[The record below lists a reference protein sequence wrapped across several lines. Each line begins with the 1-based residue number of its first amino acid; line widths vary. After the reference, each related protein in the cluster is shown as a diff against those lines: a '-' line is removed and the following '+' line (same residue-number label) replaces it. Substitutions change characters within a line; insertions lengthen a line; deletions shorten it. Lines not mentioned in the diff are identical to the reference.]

1 MTCTC
6 TFSSMRAKQAG
17 FAAVAYL
24 RYQEGS
30 NIEYTLLASKT
41 RVSPLKFLS
50 IPRSELQAAVIGVR
64 LADTIRRSLSI
75 KVKQRFFWTDSKDV
89 LCWLNSDHRRYSQ
102 FVAFRVSEILEAS
115 DVREWH
121 WIPSK
126 QNVADEGTKWS
137 KNINLSAAARWFVGP
152 EFLWTSVEFWP
163 LHKLRIN
170 STTEELRPHLLVH
183 TEGNTCVIDVHR
195 FSDWQKLL
203 RCTAYVLRYV
213 RNLKLFVGN
222 NDRTFGPL
230 QHWELNKAE
239 NYLHREAQRT
249 VFADEIAIL
258 SRDRETENPD
268 KCLPRSSSLF
278 RQCTFLDEAYVIR
291 IRGRTQA
298 CAFITRDAAQPIVL
312 PRDHPIT
319 TLILLDFHKRFNHQN
334 HQTTINEVRQ
344 RYHIPKLKVAYKN
357 ARKGCQKCKNDQA
370 SAQPPIMSALPMQ
383 RLAAYTHSCLLAI
396 RNIIARRGTP
406 AVIFSDRG
414 TKFQG
419 ASKELKAVLQNI
431 NQDQLVREFMTPN
444 TEWTFIP
451 PVSPHMGGAWER
463 LIRTVKANLSK
474 LQWGRLPTDEV
485 LNNTLLEIENVVNS
499 RPLTE
504 IPMDNDESPVL
515 TPNHFLLGSSNGLKP
530 WVPYN
535 DNPTVLRNSYKQS
548 QIMANEFWRGWLRDY
563 LPEITRRTKWFGK
576 VKPIQVDD
584 VVIIVD
590 PNSPR
595 KSWPLG
601 RVIATRSAADGQVRS
616 ATVQTTRGIYE
627 RPAVKLAVLD
637 VQECLSH
644 HVPFS
649 GRKFDPDL
657 VFPVSLLLLALS
669 GNVWDPLS
677 KNRSP
682 QSRQK
687 YSTVFLLPTRVGAIP
702 APMATTAMEQIC
714 LSLAIPHCRAS
725 LIWSSGERLSHLGE
739 VAVAEKQ
746 HHKRNRCRKNKRKLA
761 FVDVKE
767 IFIQT
772 GSVCLRATT
781 TSPSSTFPIVSSSR

>member
-1 MTCTC
+1 M
-6 TFSSMRAKQAG
+6 
-17 FAAVAYL
+17 
-24 RYQEGS
+24 E
-30 NIEYTLLASKT
+30 
-41 RVSPLKFLS
+41 
-50 IPRSELQAAVIGVR
+50 
-64 LADTIRRSLSI
+64 
-75 KVKQRFFWTDSKDV
+75 
-89 LCWLNSDHRRYSQ
+89 
-102 FVAFRVSEILEAS
+102 
-115 DVREWH
+115 
-121 WIPSK
+121 
-126 QNVADEGTKWS
+126 
-137 KNINLSAAARWFVGP
+137 
-152 EFLWTSVEFWP
+152 
-163 LHKLRIN
+163 
-170 STTEELRPHLLVH
+170 
-183 TEGNTCVIDVHR
+183 
-195 FSDWQKLL
+195 
-203 RCTAYVLRYV
+203 
-213 RNLKLFVGN
+213 GN

-249 VFADEIAIL
+249 VFADEITIL
-258 SRDRETENPD
+258 TRDRETENPD

-370 SAQPPIMSALPMQ
+370 SAQPPIMNALPMQ
-383 RLAAYTHSCLLAI
+383 SLAAYTHSCLLAI

-414 TKFQG
+414 TNFQG

-463 LIRTVKANLSK
+463 LIRTVKANLTK

-504 IPMDNDESPVL
+504 IFMDNDESSVL

-530 WVPYN
+530 RVPYN

-595 KSWPLG
+595 NSLPLG

-627 RPAVKLAVLD
+627 RPAVAFSPYWTNKQPPSIALGIYITD
-637 VQECLSH
+637 FSFSH
-644 HVPFS
+644 QIRANHLQAS
-649 GRKFDPDL
+649 IAGQD
-657 VFPVSLLLLALS
+657 A
-669 GNVWDPLS
+669 
-677 KNRSP
+677 
-682 QSRQK
+682 
-687 YSTVFLLPTRVGAIP
+687 TRVS
-702 APMATTAMEQIC
+702 TTAARGRTQVANAARLDGRAVC
-714 LSLAIPHCRAS
+714 AS
-725 LIWSSGERLSHLGE
+725 LVLAGRHSKSQPSRSENNAAERLMEGKTPFHCLIESGQSAE
-739 VAVAEKQ
+739 VV
-746 HHKRNRCRKNKRKLA
+746 
-761 FVDVKE
+761 V
-767 IFIQT
+767 
-772 GSVCLRATT
+772 SV
-781 TSPSSTFPIVSSSR
+781 